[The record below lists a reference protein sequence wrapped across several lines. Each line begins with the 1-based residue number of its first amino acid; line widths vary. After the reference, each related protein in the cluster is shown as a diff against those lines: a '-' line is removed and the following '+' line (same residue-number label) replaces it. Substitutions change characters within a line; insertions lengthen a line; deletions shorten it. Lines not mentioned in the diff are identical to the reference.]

1 MSSDALSPENSDLAA
16 LIRTIPDYPKPGIL
30 FRDIST
36 LLLDGPAFRTTID
49 RLAGV
54 VADRRPELIAGV
66 EARGFIFGAA
76 LAYALGVGTLLLR
89 KRNKL
94 PGARI
99 GLDYS
104 LEYGMDRLEMHEDA
118 CNHGARVL
126 LIDDLLAVL
135 LIDDLLATGGTAHA
149 AVNLLRNA
157 HAEVIG
163 AAFIVDLPDLGGG
176 DRLRADDVTVDALIA
191 FPGH

>member
-1 MSSDALSPENSDLAA
+1 MNMDDQYFSWGE
-16 LIRTIPDYPKPGIL
+16 T
-30 FRDIST
+30 
-36 LLLDGPAFRTTID
+36 
-49 RLAGV
+49 
-54 VADRRPELIAGV
+54 
-66 EARGFIFGAA
+66 
-76 LAYALGVGTLLLR
+76 LLR

-118 CNHGARVL
+118 CNHGAR
-126 LIDDLLAVL
+126 VL

>member
-1 MSSDALSPENSDLAA
+1 MSSDALSRENSDLAA

-126 LIDDLLAVL
+126 LIDDLLA
-135 LIDDLLATGGTAHA
+135 TGGTARA

-176 DRLRADDVTVDALIA
+176 DRLRADGITVDALIA